1 MPLYRKRRKQGFQQ
15 VRIPLSRC
23 APRGG
28 ENAYPPEKVSPVRA
42 SPTQGVQRMR
52 GYLASRQPRLCHLRW
67 RNAGGGTLREGN
79 RVFPQALRQRRW
91 HIRRGRKGE
100 PSVISRGF
108 KGSSTNPAFFIRESY
123 LRVFRRCVGISHQK
137 SGGVALKH
145 ETVCAASGEAGKG
158 TPDKGGSFALR
169 KQSTKEQQQ
178 HIGRVE
184 ESPGAGTCCRGIL
197 PSKPPHPESPPVFPG
212 LSVSGFPWFFTYS
225 AKPCP
230 SVPALPERGISRG
243 RLRGVISRKGRML
256 RLVCV
261 TRFQPRLPLY
271 SKRVQAYSR

>member
-1 MPLYRKRRKQGFQQ
+1 MPPEVAKTP
-15 VRIPLSRC
+15 IPLRRC
-23 APRGG
+23 PLSALHPR
-28 ENAYPPEKVSPVRA
+28 
-42 SPTQGVQRMR
+42 R
-52 GYLASRQPRLCHLRW
+52 GY
-67 RNAGGGTLREGN
+67 NACGGTLQAGS
-79 RVFPQALRQRRW
+79 RVCATCGGETQAGVPCEKVTAFSRRRCANAGW